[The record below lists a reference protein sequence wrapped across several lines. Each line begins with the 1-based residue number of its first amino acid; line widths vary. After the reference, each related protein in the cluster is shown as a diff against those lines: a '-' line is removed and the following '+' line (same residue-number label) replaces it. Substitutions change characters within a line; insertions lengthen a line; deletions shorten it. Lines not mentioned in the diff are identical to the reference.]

1 MKRFN
6 EWCDRMDAKLKDFDW
21 KEILYLLF
29 PLSLFFKRKPKNE
42 TGKAFIYDTKIGN
55 PIQIKST
62 RNMSNMEM
70 MYGTDFSTS
79 GSGNAST
86 SGNFAIDMYKAGIAR
101 EICEQ
106 IMKGNLIDW
115 ATEDTPNGT
124 QITGRI
130 IVNKF

>member
-6 EWCDRMDAKLKDFDW
+6 EWSDRMDEKLKNFDW

-29 PLSLFFKRKPKNE
+29 PFSMFYKRKPKNE
-42 TGKAFIYDTKIGN
+42 TGKAFVYDTKIGN
-55 PIQIKST
+55 PIQIRST

-79 GSGNAST
+79 GSTNAST
-86 SGNFAIDMYKAGIAR
+86 SGNFAMDMYKAGIAR

-106 IMKGNLIDW
+106 IMKGDLIDW
-115 ATEDTPNGT
+115 ATEDTQNGT

>member
-6 EWCDRMDAKLKDFDW
+6 EWCDRMDENLKNFDW
-21 KEILYLLF
+21 KEILYFLW
-29 PLSLFFKRKPKNE
+29 PISMFFKRKPKNE
-42 TGKAFIYDTKIGN
+42 TGKAFVYDTKIGN
-55 PIQIKST
+55 PIQIRST

-86 SGNFAIDMYKAGIAR
+86 SGNFAMDMYKAGIAR
-101 EICEQ
+101 EICDE

-115 ATEDTPNGT
+115 ATEDTQNGT